1 MYSPVLNT
9 FPFCQK
15 SSFPTCALI
24 KHGKRLY
31 EQWCCTLECWAVC
44 RNEHSISPYSHR
56 PGDKGLWS
64 KPLPWPCLAQESS
77 PHPCLFY
84 LESYNIWGSCWN
96 FLLRLMW
103 LVEKLSSFLSSFQP
117 SRMLREGHTG
127 NWHARGKFR
136 SRKDYQNQGSINP
149 CLSWPTPTDC
159 SALSKHTFVLGR
171 AAETRGSWLWERTR
185 SASVSLAEKL
195 SLRTCWAGDSAAPSL
210 PFCLQN

>member
-84 LESYNIWGSCWN
+84 LESYNIWSSCWN

-103 LVEKLSSFLSSFQP
+103 LVEK
-117 SRMLREGHTG
+117 
-127 NWHARGKFR
+127 
-136 SRKDYQNQGSINP
+136 
-149 CLSWPTPTDC
+149 
-159 SALSKHTFVLGR
+159 
-171 AAETRGSWLWERTR
+171 
-185 SASVSLAEKL
+185 SV
-195 SLRTCWAGDSAAPSL
+195 PSL
-210 PFCLQN
+210 PVSSPQGCWEKVTQETRMQEESSGAERIIKTRGALILACHGPHPLAALHFQNIHLYQAELQKPEVPDCERGQGVPVSL